1 MSRAVV
7 LKTLRDALP
16 LVVVL
21 TFATVGLEMAIVRM
35 LREIGGDVEQLR
47 RWLELPLIRD
57 LLRIAMGADIL
68 GDLTPTTMATFG
80 LGHPLLYAFAWT
92 LLLTIGSGVI
102 AGEIDRGTA
111 DLLLTL
117 PVSRAQ
123 IYVST
128 SVAWVV
134 AAVLV
139 SFAPMLGLWL
149 GERLCPLHEPLAL
162 RRLWPLAV
170 NFLALNLSVGAV
182 TMLVSSLVSRRGT
195 AVGILLAGLLASDLM
210 NFLSQFWESVRPF
223 SFLGFLHY
231 YRLLPVVRS
240 GEFPAGDI
248 AVLLAIGLGAWSAG
262 LWHFGR
268 RDIPAA

>member
-92 LLLTIGSGVI
+92 LLLTIGSG
-102 AGEIDRGTA
+102 
-111 DLLLTL
+111 
-117 PVSRAQ
+117 
-123 IYVST
+123 
-128 SVAWVV
+128 
-134 AAVLV
+134 
-139 SFAPMLGLWL
+139 
-149 GERLCPLHEPLAL
+149 
-162 RRLWPLAV
+162 
-170 NFLALNLSVGAV
+170 
-182 TMLVSSLVSRRGT
+182 
-195 AVGILLAGLLASDLM
+195 
-210 NFLSQFWESVRPF
+210 
-223 SFLGFLHY
+223 
-231 YRLLPVVRS
+231 
-240 GEFPAGDI
+240 
-248 AVLLAIGLGAWSAG
+248 
-262 LWHFGR
+262 
-268 RDIPAA
+268 